1 MNIRCLPCKFS
12 LSWSVSSFPVQQVNR
27 ISMSQFGNYVEMQTS
42 ADTYCSIGDEIVRN
56 ENATVPPQ
64 MLAQR
69 SLSSPDHVRNLP
81 RPPPAQPVENPSYDI
96 QPLCYGDR
104 PSQKQRTT
112 TLNHA
117 RQRDR
122 CASGSALTL
131 PLSSSLPTI
140 YQVDSSLPE
149 KSVNRT
155 RGPVQNGHTDPE
167 TEPYL
172 AAQDVPVDE
181 ELGTIPSTYLRV
193 NKLSERNFW
202 KDQRFVARALR
213 RQIETTDFE
222 PFCWSAIVQPAIAT
236 YLILVH
242 CRPIV
247 TLKFTRINISP
258 LMPSILH

>member
-12 LSWSVSSFPVQQVNR
+12 LSYSVSSFPEQQVNR

-193 NKLSERNFW
+193 NKLSERNF
-202 KDQRFVARALR
+202 
-213 RQIETTDFE
+213 
-222 PFCWSAIVQPAIAT
+222 
-236 YLILVH
+236 
-242 CRPIV
+242 
-247 TLKFTRINISP
+247 
-258 LMPSILH
+258 